1 MPLQFGKYDAICS
14 EVALIVCP
22 LLGTDLGLEPICYSR
37 NVEINGTV
45 IFQPG
50 EWAGNSNA
58 RGWWQ

>member
-1 MPLQFGKYDAICS
+1 MPLQFGKYDSICS

-22 LLGTDLGLEPICYSR
+22 LLGTDLGMEPVCYSR

-50 EWAGNSNA
+50 EWAVTSMP
-58 RGWWQ
+58 RLR